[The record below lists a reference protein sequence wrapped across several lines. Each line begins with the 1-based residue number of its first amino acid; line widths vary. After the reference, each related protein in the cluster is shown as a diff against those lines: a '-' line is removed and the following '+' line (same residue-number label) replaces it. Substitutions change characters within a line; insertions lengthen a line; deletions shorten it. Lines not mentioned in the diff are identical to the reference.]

1 MYITP
6 IFCRQIQRNG
16 VYVTP
21 FLLYVVASAMYA
33 MLLEI
38 KNKQIHPER
47 SAHLLFIPR
56 DLTGNDLLQELE
68 DDIATESEG

>member
-1 MYITP
+1 M
-6 IFCRQIQRNG
+6 
-16 VYVTP
+16 YVTP

-33 MLLEI
+33 MILKERT
-38 KNKQIHPER
+38 NTHPER
-47 SAHLLFIPR
+47 SAHLLFILR